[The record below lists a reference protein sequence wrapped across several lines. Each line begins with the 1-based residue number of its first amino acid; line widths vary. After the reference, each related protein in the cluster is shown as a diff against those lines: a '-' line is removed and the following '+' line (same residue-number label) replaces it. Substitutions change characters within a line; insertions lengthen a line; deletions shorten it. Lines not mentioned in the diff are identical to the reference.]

1 MKISSFISTSLP
13 LPTSVSGSSSVGEM
27 SGRSVSQQKSEQYA
41 NNLAGRTESPQ
52 GSSLPSRIT
61 EKLSSMAR
69 SAIEF
74 IKRMFSEGSH
84 KPVVTPAPTPAQ
96 MPSPTSFSDSIKQLA
111 AETLPKY
118 IQQLSSL
125 DAETLQ
131 KNHDQFAT
139 GSGPLRGS
147 ITQCQGLMQ
156 FCGGELQAE
165 ASAILNTP
173 VCGIPFSQWGTI
185 GGAASAYVAS
195 GVDLTQ
201 AANEL
206 KGLAQ
211 QMHQLLS
218 LM

>member
-1 MKISSFISTSLP
+1 
-13 LPTSVSGSSSVGEM
+13 
-27 SGRSVSQQKSEQYA
+27 GRSVSQQTSDQYA

-52 GSSLPSRIT
+52 GSSLASRII
-61 EKLSSMAR
+61 ERLSSVAH
-69 SAIEF
+69 SVIGF
-74 IKRMFSEGSH
+74 IQRMFSEGSH

-118 IQQLSSL
+118 MQQLNSL
-125 DAETLQ
+125 DAEMLQ

-201 AANEL
+201 AANEI

-211 QMHQLLS
+211 QMQKLLS